1 MSATVLKLPSVQQA
15 DAGPPGPAP
24 DGERGLRSRIW
35 IALGLVVLLIA
46 VVGGWA
52 ANAGLAGAVIASGQ
66 LMVDSNTKK
75 VQHPSG
81 GVVGEILVKNG
92 DFVKSGDIVMR
103 LDDTQTRAQLG
114 IVTSQIREMIA
125 RQARLRAER
134 DGLDEVSFPAGYE
147 KRGLAERRI
156 ADGERRYFNARRDT
170 IASEAQQL
178 RERIGQLAQE
188 ISGLTAQRDAKA
200 RELKLVRTEL
210 KRVEDLYARRLTP
223 VTRVLSMQRD
233 EARID
238 GELGALI
245 SRIARARGQISE
257 IDIQILNLEKNQ
269 RSEAQ
274 RELRDIEARVA
285 ELRERQVAAE
295 DMLSRVDIRAPI
307 TGVVHDLSV
316 HTVGGVVNAAEP
328 LMLIVP
334 LDERLVI
341 EARVRPADIDQVSVG
356 QLAMLR
362 FTAFNQRTTPQIE
375 GRVALVGA
383 DVSADA
389 SANTTFYRVRIR
401 AAEGELSKLADVR
414 LVAGMPVEVFIQTD
428 QRSALS
434 YIMKPVTDQ
443 FKRAWRED

>member
-170 IASEAQQL
+170 IASETQQL

-389 SANTTFYRVRIR
+389 GANTTFYRVRIR
-401 AAEGELSKLADVR
+401 AAEGELSKLSDVR